1 MKIRDVLVYT
11 LILLWVILPDPTDI
25 FDFGLP
31 LIEGFT
37 AGIYY
42 IFTKR
47 FGNGG
52 KIKR

>member
-1 MKIRDVLVYT
+1 MKLRNILVYT
-11 LILLWVILPDPTDI
+11 LILLWMIIPDPTDI

-42 IFTKR
+42 IFTKK
-47 FGNGG
+47 FVNGG
-52 KIKR
+52 KRKR